1 MNQNPNTNT
10 FSKLYLA
17 CSVVFSILIFSKALD
32 PYAISYTFSQTV
44 YEISPWRPVTA
55 IMYLGRIGILLPF
68 QLLFATIATAK
79 MSNTVF

>member
-55 IMYLGRIGILLPF
+55 IM
-68 QLLFATIATAK
+68 
-79 MSNTVF
+79 